1 MIQMPKMIKWKNR
14 RLIEPTFVSVV
25 DINSPE
31 KRSPA
36 GPAIEF
42 MKSYGLQVAFS
53 KAFVESIGLD
63 KTNLAVKDQESV
75 YMTHDELKAEGYHA
89 MSTANMNSLKSLAV
103 VQDSF
108 LNHPTFGKVLK
119 IPSDLHI

>member
-1 MIQMPKMIKWKNR
+1 MIQVPKMIKWKNG

-31 KRSPA
+31 VRTPA

-42 MKSYGLQVAFS
+42 MKSYGLEVAFS
-53 KAFVESIGLD
+53 KAFVENVGLD
-63 KTNLAVKDQESV
+63 KTNLAVEDQESV

-89 MSTANMNSLKSLAV
+89 MSSANMNSLRSLATV
-103 VQDSF
+103 HDMF
-108 LNHPTFGKVLK
+108 LNDPTFG
-119 IPSDLHI
+119 S